1 MEIVLMLVSLVFL
14 CIWTFEYLVMLAAR
28 IIIAVCRLVSWAT
41 GEAPEERSQ
50 SDRYGFN
57 LN

>member
-14 CIWTFEYLVMLAAR
+14 CIWPFEYLVMLAAR
-28 IIIAVCRLVSWAT
+28 LIIAVCRLVSWAT
-41 GEAPEERSQ
+41 GKAPEERSQ
-50 SDRYGFN
+50 PDRYVFN

>member
-14 CIWTFEYLVMLAAR
+14 CVWTFEYLVMLAAR
-28 IIIAVCRLVSWAT
+28 LIIAVCRLASWAT
-41 GEAPEERSQ
+41 DEAREERSQ
-50 SDRYGFN
+50 PNRYVFN